1 MKIEQLEKRVD
12 QLRGKPLMLL
22 CMTPGGQEKRMTI
35 TECIATN
42 SLFLRVLPVICVCVN
57 NAMVQYRRVCK
68 TFVKHPQNIC
78 ASPFSPIT
86 TSID

>member
-42 SLFLRVLPVICVCVN
+42 SLFLRVLSGNDLNDFDRLMEYELNTAI
-57 NAMVQYRRVCK
+57 AEGETK
-68 TFVKHPQNIC
+68 
-78 ASPFSPIT
+78 
-86 TSID
+86 